1 MRWVLRHKILSAFA
15 AMFLLV
21 SFLSAL
27 GALIGPPPTTTDA
40 VSSPAPSVPSSA
52 APSTAAP
59 TPPAP
64 ASASTP
70 AATPTSS
77 QPVATPT
84 PSQPAA
90 TELATAAP
98 AAPSSDPASV
108 VAAQPPAPA
117 PPTGDPDAEGARAWI
132 DKTNGDTHSV
142 QVAVQSVQ
150 GGIKLV
156 QDGATDAASQAALS
170 SLVKQSHD
178 FLHDASLGL
187 VTEIDDPLKSQREE
201 AFQAASQLSDAMSKL
216 RSYIDS
222 SKPSDLADF
231 QTNYQQGVQFW
242 NEAVT
247 KIWATAGRPAPPTV

>member
-1 MRWVLRHKILSAFA
+1 MRWVLRHKILSALA

-27 GALIGPPPTTTDA
+27 GALIGPSPATTDAANSPAPPASSARPPTT
-40 VSSPAPSVPSSA
+40 
-52 APSTAAP
+52 AP
-59 TPPAP
+59 TPAEP
-64 ASASTP
+64 TP
-70 AATPTSS
+70 AEPTPATT
-77 QPVATPT
+77 ATAIPA
-84 PSQPAA
+84 PSQPAS
-90 TELATAAP
+90 TEPATAAP

-108 VAAQPPAPA
+108 IAAQPPAPA
-117 PPTGDPDAEGARAWI
+117 PATGNPDAEGARAWI

-247 KIWATAGRPAPPTV
+247 KIWAAAGRPGPPTV

>member
-15 AMFLLV
+15 AVFLLLA
-21 SFLSAL
+21 FLSAL
-27 GALIGPPPTTTDA
+27 GALIGPSPATTDA
-40 VSSPAPSVPSSA
+40 ANNPAPPASS
-52 APSTAAP
+52 STA
-59 TPPAP
+59 PPA
-64 ASASTP
+64 T
-70 AATPTSS
+70 AATP
-77 QPVATPT
+77 PKPKPTPT
-84 PSQPAA
+84 PTATAIPAPSQPASTEPA
-90 TELATAAP
+90 T

-117 PPTGDPDAEGARAWI
+117 PPSENPDAEGARAWI

-156 QDGATDAASQAALS
+156 QDGATDAGSQAALS

-231 QTNYQQGVQFW
+231 ETDYQQGIQFW